1 MSTAFVMNNG
11 DSGVSGRVFRVVAA
25 VDRLVTQVGAT
36 GTHQLIGTNGIG
48 APMHHVTGPTT
59 PMGGGGGGGGA
70 PTQLLL
76 PASHT

>member
-1 MSTAFVMNNG
+1 VLG
-11 DSGVSGRVFRVVAA
+11 VVATA
-25 VDRLVTQVGAT
+25 DRLATQVYPT

-59 PMGGGGGGGGA
+59 PIGGGGGGGA
-70 PTQLLL
+70 ATQLLL